1 LLKWALNTIN
11 LTLTLTPILKFHYLG
26 I

>member
-11 LTLTLTPILKFHYLG
+11 LTLTPILKFHYLG